1 MSKSILPIVILVI
14 AALFGGI
21 FYLNKNKTSGMAA
34 VGFTVVMKEN
44 AADKTRD
51 DIFLVD
57 QEGKETLFTTTNNVN
72 RNHYHVA
79 EYHNGNIYL
88 LKRTGFVDGKPVDE
102 NWTDE
107 LWKFDESKRETKL
120 FSAKGLD
127 FRIATDEKH
136 GAIFFADPSQQG
148 ILDIAMLD
156 KKGAVVKTLNSAS
169 LGLAKYDLFIF
180 PLFWAGDTLWFT
192 AGNGPAISIVNKI
205 DANKDFSL
213 KTYDVSAL
221 PVQGLEFTLNP
232 DKEIIAFSDF
242 PVLFDKETA
251 DKFTASKK
259 TVTLFTYDL
268 DSKEKETIATSLAK
282 PFQPAW
288 FDPDTL
294 EYNDPNGETRIVK
307 EFE

>member
-1 MSKSILPIVILVI
+1 MHKSFVVIVIIV

-21 FYLNKNKTSGMAA
+21 FILNKDKSSSTAA

-44 AADKTRD
+44 ANDKMLD

-57 QEGKETLFTTTNNVN
+57 QDGKETLFTTTSSVH
-72 RNHYHVA
+72 RGHYHVT

-107 LWKFDESKRETKL
+107 LWKFDENKRETKL

-127 FRIATDEKH
+127 FRIATGEKH

-148 ILDIAMLD
+148 ILDIAMFD
-156 KKGAVVKTLNSAS
+156 KHGTVTKTLNSAS

-180 PLFWAGDTLWFT
+180 PLFWAGDNLWFT
-192 AGNGPAISIVNKI
+192 AGNGPAISVVNKI

-213 KTYDVSAL
+213 KTYDVSVL

-251 DKFTASKK
+251 DQFTASKK

-268 DSKEKETIATSLAK
+268 DSKEKEIIATSVAK
-282 PFQPAW
+282 PFHPAW

-294 EYNDPNGETRIVK
+294 EYDDPNAEVRIVK